1 MVSPYFPIEEYESR
15 WGRVHAEMKR
25 RGFDAAVVW
34 GRSAGGFERCALQA
48 IPQKRDRQCVHCPR
62 LVRCQQIALQ
72 IDVAAVA

>member
-34 GRSAGGFERCALQA
+34 GRSAGGFAYAQSRVERRTT
-48 IPQKRDRQCVHCPR
+48 P
-62 LVRCQQIALQ
+62 
-72 IDVAAVA
+72 